1 MSVSQSNP
9 LLWVGRLLCMT
20 VAVLFASCVHRSDS
34 EKMVFPLNSEDGGS
48 WEFLYEGKWY
58 PATVPGN
65 IYADLLSNRLI
76 PDPLY
81 GTNEARVQWVA
92 EREWRYRLRFGSEK
106 SWQDAGQRILT
117 FEGLDTYAEVWLN
130 GTRLKTEDGE
140 DHCYNM
146 FRTWRFP
153 LSDTLLQPNNLLE
166 VRFRS
171 TKAYND
177 SCAKAFPYGLRD
189 NRVFTRNAQYMAG
202 WDWGPKLL
210 GCGIWK
216 NVRID
221 CYNDVE
227 IWDFYIKDRKNS
239 LNGGTSWLCEAQVS
253 VMSAKAK
260 KVRVNLEVSIDGKP
274 CAVLRK
280 KIKLEEGSN
289 NFNLPFSIGNPQ
301 LWWPR
306 GMGGQPLYD
315 CRLTVGNASRSVRHG
330 LRVVELRQQ
339 KDSVGESFT
348 FYVNG
353 KPVFARG
360 ANWVPASSYPGELQR
375 KSGDAVYRRLLGDA
389 CAANMNMLRV
399 WGGGFYEKDFF
410 YDLCDSLG
418 LLVWQ
423 DFMFACSPYIV
434 DSAYLANVREEA
446 AWQLLRLRKH
456 PCIALWCGN
465 NEVHNCM
472 EDWHLQ
478 ERFGYTDDF
487 FAGMKEQYRS
497 LFKGLLDEMV
507 RVFQDVPYIHSTPTF
522 GWEHDECTTHGC
534 SHYYGV
540 WSGEQPFSVWESKTG
555 RFMSEYGFQ
564 SYPEMATWKAA
575 MPEKEWKIGSPSML
589 SHQKHKKGY
598 EFVSKAIADYYG
610 IDKVDN
616 LEDFTYL
623 SQLVQAYGIGQAI
636 EAHRRQRERCSGT
649 LYWQLNDCWP
659 VASWSSI
666 DGAGRWKLL
675 HYRVRELYDNVT
687 ILTSQDNPSV
697 IYLVNDSMKSIKGVV
712 ECRAYAMDG
721 SPLMETVRSEV
732 TLAPGRCYEVIRL
745 DSIPMQRLMA
755 GEGCLHVTFSMGR
768 KVRAE
773 RVVFMAPPK
782 SLQLQDSA
790 ISVRWQPVEGGLEA
804 TLSSTVLQYGVQLSA
819 TDGSLLRFSDNGFTL
834 LPGQQKTVRVTGNS
848 PNPSFIRVRSYN
860 SLQPHT
866 ARR

>member
-1 MSVSQSNP
+1 MQRFV
-9 LLWVGRLLCMT
+9 VRLVTYCALC
-20 VAVLFASCVHRSDS
+20 LFAMALFCSCRHRMEAEQDVCYLGSDH
-34 EKMVFPLNSEDGGS
+34 GGC
-48 WEFLYEGKWY
+48 WEFFYKGKWY

-65 IYADLLSNRLI
+65 IYSDLLANRLI

-92 EREWRYRLRFGSEK
+92 ERAWRYRLRFDSEK
-106 SWQDAGQRILT
+106 SWQDAGRKYLT

-202 WDWGPKLL
+202 WDWGPSLL

-216 NVRID
+216 DVKIE
-221 CYNDVE
+221 CYDDVE
-227 IWDFYIKDRKNS
+227 INGFYIKDIKTS
-239 LNGGTSWLCEAQVS
+239 LDGGTSWLCEVQAIVISEKAQR
-253 VMSAKAK
+253 AK
-260 KVRVNLEVSIDGKP
+260 VNLEVSLQGNP
-274 CAVLRK
+274 CTVVRK
-280 KIKLEEGSN
+280 TVRLDPGLNDIGLS
-289 NFNLPFSIGNPQ
+289 FSIGEPK

-339 KDSVGESFT
+339 KDSIGESFT

-360 ANWVPASSYPGELQR
+360 ANWVPASPYPGELQR
-375 KSGDAVYRRLLGDA
+375 KSGDAVYSRLLGDA

-399 WGGGFYEKDFF
+399 WGGGFYEKDIF

-423 DFMFACSPYIV
+423 DFMFACSPYFV
-434 DSAYLANVREEA
+434 DSAFLLNVWHEGE
-446 AWQLLRLRKH
+446 QLVRLGKH

-478 ERFGYTDDF
+478 ERFGYPDDF
-487 FAGMKEQYRS
+487 FDSMKVQYRL
-497 LFKGLLDEMV
+497 LFEERLAGLVDWL
-507 RVFQDVPYIHSTPTF
+507 QPGCPYIHSTPTF

-575 MPEKEWKIGSPSML
+575 MPEKEWK
-589 SHQKHKKGY
+589 
-598 EFVSKAIADYYG
+598 A
-610 IDKVDN
+610 
-616 LEDFTYL
+616 
-623 SQLVQAYGIGQAI
+623 
-636 EAHRRQRERCSGT
+636 
-649 LYWQLNDCWP
+649 
-659 VASWSSI
+659 
-666 DGAGRWKLL
+666 
-675 HYRVRELYDNVT
+675 
-687 ILTSQDNPSV
+687 
-697 IYLVNDSMKSIKGVV
+697 
-712 ECRAYAMDG
+712 
-721 SPLMETVRSEV
+721 
-732 TLAPGRCYEVIRL
+732 
-745 DSIPMQRLMA
+745 
-755 GEGCLHVTFSMGR
+755 
-768 KVRAE
+768 
-773 RVVFMAPPK
+773 
-782 SLQLQDSA
+782 
-790 ISVRWQPVEGGLEA
+790 
-804 TLSSTVLQYGVQLSA
+804 
-819 TDGSLLRFSDNGFTL
+819 
-834 LPGQQKTVRVTGNS
+834 
-848 PNPSFIRVRSYN
+848 
-860 SLQPHT
+860 
-866 ARR
+866 

>member
-1 MSVSQSNP
+1 MLKKIATFTLFGMFSVCLSIVFIGCGRETAGHST
-9 LLWVGRLLCMT
+9 LL
-20 VAVLFASCVHRSDS
+20 
-34 EKMVFPLNSEDGGS
+34 LNSEDGGQ

-65 IYADLLSNRLI
+65 IYTDLLANGLI
-76 PDPLY
+76 SDPLY
-81 GTNEARVQWVA
+81 GTNEDSVQWVA
-92 EREWRYRLRFGSEK
+92 DREWRYRLCFDTER
-106 SWQDAGQRILT
+106 SWMEAKRRYLV
-117 FEGLDTYAEVWLN
+117 FEGLDTYAEVRLN
-130 GTRLKTEDGE
+130 GTRLVTEDG
-140 DHCYNM
+140 DSLCYNM
-146 FRTWRFP
+146 FRVWEFP
-153 LSDTLLQPNNLLE
+153 LADSLLKPKNILE
-166 VRFRS
+166 VRFRP
-171 TKAYND
+171 TKAVND

-227 IWDFYIKDRKNS
+227 ICDLYIKDRKTP
-239 LNGGTSWLCEAQVS
+239 LDGGTSWLCEAQVAVLS
-253 VMSAKAK
+253 EKAK

-274 CAVLRK
+274 CAVIRK
-280 KIKLEEGSN
+280 KIKLEEGCN
-289 NFNLPFSIGNPQ
+289 NFGLPFSIGNPQ

-306 GMGGQPLYD
+306 GMGGQPLYS
-315 CRLTVGNASRSVRHG
+315 CKLTVGDASRSVRHG
-330 LRVVELRQQ
+330 LRVVELRQE
-339 KDSVGESFT
+339 KDSIGESFT

-353 KPVFARG
+353 KPLFARG
-360 ANWVPASSYPGELQR
+360 ANWIPASPYPGEMQR
-375 KSGDAVYRRLLGDA
+375 KPADACYRRLLGDA

-399 WGGGFYEKDFF
+399 WGGGYYEKDLF

-434 DSAYLANVREEA
+434 DSAFRANVENEA

-478 ERFGYTDDF
+478 ERFGYPDDF
-487 FAGMKEQYRS
+487 FAGMKEQYRL
-497 LFKGLLDEMV
+497 LFKSNLAGAVGTFTDC
-507 RVFQDVPYIHSTPTF
+507 PYIHSTPTF
-522 GWEHDECTTHGC
+522 GWEHEECTTHGC

-564 SYPEMATWKAA
+564 SYPEMATWRAA
-575 MPEKEWKIGSPSML
+575 VPEKELYTGSPSL
-589 SHQKHKKGY
+589 LLHQKHKRGY
-598 EFVSKAIADYYG
+598 EFVSKAIADYLG
-610 IDKVDN
+610 ISKVDN

-636 EAHRRQRERCSGT
+636 EAHRRQRERCGGT

-675 HYRVRELYDNVT
+675 HYRVRELYDNVA
-687 ILTSQDNPSV
+687 ILTSQDDPALICV
-697 IYLVNDSMKSIKGVV
+697 ANDSVKSIKGVV

-721 SPLMETVRSEV
+721 TPLSGRTRQKV
-732 TLAPGRCYEVIRL
+732 TLAPGQCLPVL
-745 DSIPMQRLMA
+745 HWDSLSLQRLLA
-755 GEGCLHVTFSMGR
+755 GEAYLHVTFSLGR
-768 KVRAE
+768 NLRAE
-773 RVVFMAPPK
+773 RTLFMAPPK
-782 SLQLQDSA
+782 ALKLLQDSS
-790 ISVRWQPVEGGLEA
+790 ISVNWRPVEGSLEA
-804 TLSSTVLQYGVQLSA
+804 TLCSSVLQYGVQLSA
-819 TDGSLLRFSDNGFTL
+819 TDGKLLRFSDNGFTL
-834 LPGQQKTVRVTGNS
+834 LPGERKTVRVTGDA
-848 PNPSFIRVRSYN
+848 PNPSFIRIRTYN
-860 SLQPHT
+860 QM
-866 ARR
+866 R

>member
-1 MSVSQSNP
+1 MQRFV
-9 LLWVGRLLCMT
+9 VRLVTYCALC
-20 VAVLFASCVHRSDS
+20 LFAMALFCSCRHRMEAEQAVCYLGSDH
-34 EKMVFPLNSEDGGS
+34 GGC
-48 WEFLYEGKWY
+48 WEFFYKGKWY

-65 IYADLLSNRLI
+65 IYSDLLANRLI

-92 EREWRYRLRFGSEK
+92 EREWRYRLRFDSEK
-106 SWQDAGQRILT
+106 SWHGAGRRYLT

-202 WDWGPKLL
+202 WDWGPSLL

-216 NVRID
+216 DVKIE
-221 CYNDVE
+221 CYDDVE
-227 IWDFYIKDRKNS
+227 INGFYIKDIKTS
-239 LNGGTSWLCEAQVS
+239 LDGGTTWLCEVQAIVISEKAQR
-253 VMSAKAK
+253 AK
-260 KVRVNLEVSIDGKP
+260 VNLEVSLQGNP
-274 CAVLRK
+274 CTVVRK
-280 KIKLEEGSN
+280 TVRLDPGLNDIGLS
-289 NFNLPFSIGNPQ
+289 FSIGEPK

-339 KDSVGESFT
+339 KDSIGESFT

-360 ANWVPASSYPGELQR
+360 ANWVPASPYPGELQR

-399 WGGGFYEKDFF
+399 WGGGFYEKDIF

-423 DFMFACSPYIV
+423 DFMFACSPYFV
-434 DSAYLANVREEA
+434 DSAFLLNVWHEGE
-446 AWQLLRLRKH
+446 QLVRLGKH

-478 ERFGYTDDF
+478 ERFGYPDDF
-487 FAGMKEQYRS
+487 FDSMKVQYRL
-497 LFKGLLDEMV
+497 LFEERLAGLVDWL
-507 RVFQDVPYIHSTPTF
+507 QPGCPYIHSTPTF

-575 MPEKEWKIGSPSML
+575 MPEKEWKAGSPSML
-589 SHQKHKKGY
+589 SHQKHKRGY
-598 EFVSKAIADYYG
+598 EFVSKAIADYFG

-675 HYRVRELYDNVT
+675 HYRVRELYDNVA

-732 TLAPGRCYEVIRL
+732 TLAPGRCHDVLRL
-745 DSIPMQRLMA
+745 DSITMQMLMA

-782 SLQLQDSA
+782 SLHLQDSA

-804 TLSSTVLQYGVQLSA
+804 TLSSPVLQYGVQLSA
-819 TDGSLLRFSDNGFTL
+819 TDDSLLRFSDNGFTL

-848 PNPSFIRVRSYN
+848 PNPSFILVRSYN
-860 SLQPHT
+860 SLQPQT
-866 ARR
+866 VRR